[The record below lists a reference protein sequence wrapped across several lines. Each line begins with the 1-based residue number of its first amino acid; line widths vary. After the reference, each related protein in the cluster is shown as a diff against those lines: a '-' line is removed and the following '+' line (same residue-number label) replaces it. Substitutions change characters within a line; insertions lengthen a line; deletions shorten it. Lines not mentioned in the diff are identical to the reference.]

1 MPVLEADGMEISGMK
16 IGGMHVG
23 RLAAITLILAFALP
37 SHAQAPGCPPTPADA
52 LGPFYTPG
60 APERATTGH
69 GLVVTGTVRSVVAC
83 APLPGARVEWW
94 SANPKGDYDD
104 EHRATQAADPSG
116 RYRYE
121 TSPPGRYPGRP
132 IHLHVRIT
140 APGYRTL
147 VTQLYPKPG
156 DTTLAVDFVLV
167 RD

>member
-1 MPVLEADGMEISGMK
+1 MEIDGMK
-16 IGGMHVG
+16 IDGMQLG
-23 RLAAITLILAFALP
+23 RLAAIALVLALVLP
-37 SHAQAPGCPPTPADA
+37 SHAQAPACQPTPADA

-60 APERATTGH
+60 APERATTGR
-69 GLVVTGTVRSVVAC
+69 GLIVTGTIRSVTAC

-121 TSPPGRYPGRP
+121 THLPGRYPGRP

-140 APGYRTL
+140 APGHRAL

-156 DTTLAVDFVLV
+156 ATTLAVDFVLAS
-167 RD
+167 D